1 MRGFYSVLGMAL
13 FFMGCAGPP
22 SHWYELWEKENET
35 PDEVRKALL
44 ECGAHNP
51 FGPSTW
57 PASNETSEVSRNDEY
72 ENSVRVSLCMLESGY
87 QSVSRFRFVCDT
99 KSGKDVQACK
109 PENAHLIPR
118 RDPSVRLN
126 SAYCKHP
133 IYSTYPACQP

>member
-1 MRGFYSVLGMAL
+1 MRGFCSIFGVVFLL
-13 FFMGCAGPP
+13 VGCAGPARLE
-22 SHWYELWEKENET
+22 YQVWEKKQET
-35 PDEVRKALL
+35 PDDIKKALL
-44 ECGAHNP
+44 ECGSFNP
-51 FGPSTW
+51 FNYSTW
-57 PASNETSEVSRNDEY
+57 PVSKNFSEVSSAEGY
-72 ENSVRVSLCMLESGY
+72 ERAVRVSLCMLESGY